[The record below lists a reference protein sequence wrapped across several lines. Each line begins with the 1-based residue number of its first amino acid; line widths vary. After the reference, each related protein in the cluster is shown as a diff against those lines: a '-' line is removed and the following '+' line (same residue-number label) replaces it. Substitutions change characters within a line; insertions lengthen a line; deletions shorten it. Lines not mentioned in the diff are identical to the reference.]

1 MLLALRRQWLTC
13 SPWKV
18 LFLLGLSSC
27 VVSNSHLH
35 VRALSLHVIIFISIS
50 RLFMFY
56 LVIGI
61 QKWANSSMHSII
73 PVLLEEYRCALFGT
87 SRLLHIANI
96 FMLPFMWLR
105 NGELTFCETVESR
118 PFYFKQITS
127 FYLFPLHCLPDGDT
141 LVCET
146 PLSRK
151 MSLLMN

>member
-1 MLLALRRQWLTC
+1 MAYLFTLEGFISFGFVILCVILCHQTVTC
-13 SPWKV
+13 MFGHCLCTLS
-18 LFLLGLSSC
+18 FLLVFQGFLC
-27 VVSNSHLH
+27 
-35 VRALSLHVIIFISIS
+35 
-50 RLFMFY
+50 FY

-61 QKWANSSMHSII
+61 QKWANSSMHSVI

-118 PFYFKQITS
+118 PFHFKQITS
-127 FYLFPLHCLPDGDT
+127 FYLFPVHCLPDGDT